1 MYYFLI
7 QFIDADKVY
16 ISRSLILLYKND
28 LIHLDMK
35 KISLKAFLNKRWI
48 RVTAFQGHVFGGML
62 IFFPNHAI
70 EVLLKAMSCIVPLYI
85 RSYFSQLFKMSKVVS
100 KKRTRSGTTDIL
112 VGEPCQLSENVLP
125 TVLDIGRALLYH
137 QLEMTAKF
145 NTTIGSPINVKFNLF
160 RDIVAEKNH
169 FSVAKGIYSSY

>member
-1 MYYFLI
+1 
-7 QFIDADKVY
+7 
-16 ISRSLILLYKND
+16 
-28 LIHLDMK
+28 MK

-160 RDIVAEKNH
+160 RDIVAEKIIFLWQKASIPHIRIERVKVRLNEIWTKWN
-169 FSVAKGIYSSY
+169 SCKKRNNSSELLKL